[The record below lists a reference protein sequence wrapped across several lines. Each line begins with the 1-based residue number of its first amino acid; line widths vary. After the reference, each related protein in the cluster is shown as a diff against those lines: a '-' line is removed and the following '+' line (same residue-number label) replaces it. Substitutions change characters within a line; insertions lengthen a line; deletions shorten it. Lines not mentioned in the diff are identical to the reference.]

1 MIDIA
6 TKEQRQYNIE
16 QTNASMRLSGFE
28 ISTEMLELQ
37 RRYIEGEI
45 TMKDMQDWGGA
56 LVRKFQR
63 EAGQDIPI
71 PKDAN

>member
-28 ISTEMLELQ
+28 TSAEMLELQ

-45 TMKDMQDWGGA
+45 TMKDMQNCG
-56 LVRKFQR
+56 
-63 EAGQDIPI
+63 IM
-71 PKDAN
+71 

>member
-28 ISTEMLELQ
+28 TSAEMLELQ

-45 TMKDMQDWGGA
+45 TMKDMQDWGAA
-56 LVRKFQR
+56 LGRKFQR
-63 EAGQDIPI
+63 EEGQDIPI